1 MQVKLFDMNAKEVG
15 ELTLNDQLFDV
26 EYNEPVIHQAIVTR
40 LANNRQGTKSTLT
53 RSEVRGGGIKPW
65 RQKGTGRAR
74 QGSIRSPQW
83 IHGGVVFAPKPRDF
97 SKKMNVTA
105 KRVAMFSALSQKIRE
120 NEVIFLDNLTS
131 TGKTKEMVNLLKKF
145 ELSKTVLFVMDN
157 SDEMVLRASANV
169 KEITTIPVE
178 QLNTYDVIRNAK
190 VVITRDAV
198 KKIEEAYEI

>member
-1 MQVKLFDMNAKEVG
+1 
-15 ELTLNDQLFDV
+15 
-26 EYNEPVIHQAIVTR
+26 
-40 LANNRQGTKSTLT
+40 
-53 RSEVRGGGIKPW
+53 
-65 RQKGTGRAR
+65 
-74 QGSIRSPQW
+74 
-83 IHGGVVFAPKPRDF
+83 
-97 SKKMNVTA
+97 
-105 KRVAMFSALSQKIRE
+105 MFSALSQKIRE

-145 ELSKTVLFVMDN
+145 ELEKTVLFVMDN

-178 QLNTYDVIRNAK
+178 QLNTYDVVRNAK